1 MTGYS
6 YEHGMSNN
14 AVVAYIHGRFPI
26 SQITSGDLKAAGWAG
41 TVKLARYLAK
51 AGVWSAS
58 EWHHSGGNWYNEVD
72 FYNPADL
79 VDAWDDMDAADQD
92 AAKAA
97 ASAKSVPEKGQRVS
111 GSYTVWGGSRRHPR
125 RVGERDFTGVLV
137 GNWIALDGGGRKK
150 ASGNSITWKE
160 ENDE

>member
-1 MTGYS
+1 MTGYN

-14 AVVAYIHGRFPI
+14 AVVAYISGRFPI

-51 AGVWSAS
+51 AGVWHTS
-58 EWHHSGGNWYNEVD
+58 EWHHSGGTWYNRVD
-72 FYNPADL
+72 FFDPADL
-79 VDAWDDMDAADQD
+79 VEAWADLDAGEQV

-97 ASAKSVPEKGQRVS
+97 ASAKAVPEESQRVS

-125 RVGERDFTGVLV
+125 RVGEREFTGVLA
-137 GNWIALDGGGRKK
+137 GNWIALDGGGRKR
-150 ASGNSITWKE
+150 ADGNSITWQAE
-160 ENDE
+160 G